1 MPQSQNARHRHGPL
15 IGPSAALISHAIQL
29 STAPVFLRAG
39 IASLLKVMNTRL
51 ARSLDRAGGSMSRVC
66 SFICWAA
73 CWTGLV
79 NRRALFE
86 QLENLLQSASGALLY
101 VDVDHFKIDQ

>member
-1 MPQSQNARHRHGPL
+1 
-15 IGPSAALISHAIQL
+15 
-29 STAPVFLRAG
+29 VW
-39 IASLLKVMNTRL
+39 
-51 ARSLDRAGGSMSRVC
+51 